1 LIDPSREVGAKVRL
15 IESGLSSRD
24 HEAQKMGRDVQD
36 IDEERARDLRREEEK
51 GLDSSPNN
59 AMNLKDA
66 ADEVAR
72 HLEII

>member
-1 LIDPSREVGAKVRL
+1 
-15 IESGLSSRD
+15 
-24 HEAQKMGRDVQD
+24 MGRDVQD